1 MRALSFS
8 GDSATGG
15 RILFAPLIYAKFDT
29 PQLVTL
35 VNVFVDQMCTVSLR
49 HWGCADSLWSDEELT
64 TCNEGALFYNTQ
76 TWEFIKRWWVA
87 KAVLRES
94 VIPHTS
100 SINPVDLYFRCQIV
114 LGDYHRKV

>member
-64 TCNEGALFYNTQ
+64 TCMRAHF
-76 TWEFIKRWWVA
+76 
-87 KAVLRES
+87 
-94 VIPHTS
+94 
-100 SINPVDLYFRCQIV
+100 SITPRPGNSLNA
-114 LGDYHRKV
+114 GG